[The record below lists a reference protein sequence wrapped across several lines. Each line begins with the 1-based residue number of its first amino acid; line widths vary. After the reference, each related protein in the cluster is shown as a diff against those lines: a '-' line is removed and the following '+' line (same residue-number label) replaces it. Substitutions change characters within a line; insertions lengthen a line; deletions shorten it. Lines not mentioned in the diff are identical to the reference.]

1 MDKEEALKEFLKGLR
16 VALKTV
22 LIYHPEH
29 AAVIRAVEEL
39 KKKIDALLP
48 WMNPIKIGFAQQSL
62 HIDDKFWEND
72 RLYLETAKAFHLRK
86 IKSLEIR
93 QGIDIE
99 ELTAFIGN
107 FSLSAKEIAQR
118 GGFKNILGE
127 EDVLNLTVEE
137 LDYSQLL
144 KGDGEELQD
153 VWSYLLHAALD
164 EDDPE
169 KLDELAD
176 HFDRVVYKLNP
187 DEIAQVGRLRENFSR
202 FFSYLKENNE
212 VKYSKCAKDLVRA
225 VIRDK
230 NLSSEANLEKLK
242 SMVAGLPD
250 KELAALLHEEII
262 SNDQFD
268 ALSLSVFSKLTEG
281 DQDNKI
287 SSHLSQLFRQDL
299 SKGAIPEFKD
309 KIKRLLFGTET
320 SLISENYRKA
330 LGLLLEGVTYEKTR
344 SFDAN
349 LLRKSYRF
357 LLLNLLDKA
366 FQKEAAIDLL
376 ELVRKEWKN
385 IIDEND
391 LDYLKNLLETLQK
404 KERYLSGQPLARKI
418 EVLTANYVEKAIL
431 GGAEQPVFDYFIN
444 AFKTGTLDGNL
455 YFRTLF
461 TSKQITPYILRA
473 FFKFHPDL
481 MFYFNINLQQH
492 ASDSGFLGRLIE
504 NLQNVDSPLS
514 LTALQDIFALDNPE
528 IKIRALQAMQ
538 RLPRCDE
545 KFLFQL
551 LRKGDAIFKK
561 EALAVLVKF
570 DSLRPRALQRL
581 LALPSFFGLQNQA
594 LLEHLRIVKELHL
607 TQARSLVAPL
617 ARRRLAWNKKLREEA
632 RRLLK
637 EWDAGKD

>member
-1 MDKEEALKEFLKGLR
+1 MDKDEALKEFLKGLR

-39 KKKIDALLP
+39 KKKIEALLQ
-48 WMNPIKIGFAQQSL
+48 WINPIKIRFAQQSL
-62 HIDDKFWEND
+62 HIDDNFWEND
-72 RLYLETAKAFHLRK
+72 RLYLETAKAFHQRK

-107 FSLSAKEIAQR
+107 FALSAKEIAQR

-127 EDVLNLTVEE
+127 EDILNLTVEE

-153 VWSYLLHAALD
+153 VWSYLLRDALD

-187 DEIAQVGRLRENFSR
+187 DEIAQVERLRENFSR

-212 VKYSKCAKDLVRA
+212 VKYSQCAKDLVRA
-225 VIRDK
+225 VMRDK
-230 NLSSEANLEKLK
+230 NFSSEANLEKLK
-242 SMVAGLPD
+242 SMVAGLPK
-250 KELAALLHEEII
+250 KELAALLHDEII

-268 ALSLSVFSKLTEG
+268 ALSLSLFSKLTEG

-287 SSHLSQLFRQDL
+287 SSHLSQLFQQDL

-320 SLISENYRKA
+320 SLMSENYRKA
-330 LGLLLEGVTYEKTR
+330 LGLLLEGLAYEKTR

-376 ELVRKEWKN
+376 ELIRKEWKN
-385 IIDEND
+385 IVDEND

-418 EVLTANYVEKAIL
+418 EDLAADYVEKAIL
-431 GGAEQPVFDYFIN
+431 EGAERPVFDYFIN
-444 AFKTGTLDGNL
+444 AFKTGALDGNL
-455 YFRTLF
+455 YFQTLF

-481 MFYFNINLQQH
+481 MLYFDINLQQH
-492 ASDSGFLGRLIE
+492 ASDSEFLSRLIE

-514 LTALQDIFALDNPE
+514 VTALQGIFALNNPE
-528 IKIRALQAMQ
+528 IKIRALRAMQ
-538 RLPRCDE
+538 HLPRCDE

-581 LALPSFFGLQNQA
+581 LAFPSFFGLQNQA
-594 LLEHLRIVKELHL
+594 LLEHLGIIKELHL
-607 TQARSLVAPL
+607 TQARGLVAPL
-617 ARRRLAWNKKLREEA
+617 TRRRWAWNKKLREEA
-632 RRLLK
+632 RRLLE

>member
-29 AAVIRAVEEL
+29 SAVIRAVEEL

-48 WMNPIKIGFAQQSL
+48 WINPIKVGFAQQSL

-72 RLYLETAKAFHLRK
+72 RLYLETAKAFHQRK

-99 ELTAFIGN
+99 ELTAFVGN

-127 EDVLNLTVEE
+127 EDVLNLSVEE

-144 KGDGEELQD
+144 KGEGEELQD
-153 VWSYLLHAALD
+153 VWSYLLHDALD
-164 EDDPE
+164 EDNPE

-242 SMVAGLPD
+242 SMVAGLPE

-268 ALSLSVFSKLTEG
+268 ALGLSVFSKLTEG

-299 SKGAIPEFKD
+299 SKTAIPEFKD

-344 SFDAN
+344 NFDAN

-418 EVLTANYVEKAIL
+418 EELAANYVEKAIL
-431 GGAEQPVFDYFIN
+431 GGAERPIFDYFIN

-481 MFYFNINLQQH
+481 MLYFNINLQQH

-514 LTALQDIFALDNPE
+514 LTALQNIFALDNPE

-545 KFLFQL
+545 KFLFHL

-632 RRLLK
+632 RRLLE
-637 EWDAGKD
+637 EWDAGKS

>member
-1 MDKEEALKEFLKGLR
+1 MDKDEALKEFLKGLR

-39 KKKIDALLP
+39 KKKIDALLQ
-48 WMNPIKIGFAQQSL
+48 WMNPIKIGFTQQSL

-72 RLYLETAKAFHLRK
+72 RLYLETAKAFHQRK

-144 KGDGEELQD
+144 KGEGEELQD
-153 VWSYLLHAALD
+153 VWSYLLHDALD

-176 HFDRVVYKLNP
+176 NFDRVVYKLNP

-212 VKYSKCAKDLVRA
+212 VKYSQCAKDLVRA

-242 SMVAGLPD
+242 SMVAGLPK

-268 ALSLSVFSKLTEG
+268 ALSLSLFSKLTEG

-287 SSHLSQLFRQDL
+287 SSHLSQLFQQDL

-320 SLISENYRKA
+320 SLMSENYRKA

-376 ELVRKEWKN
+376 ELIRKEWKN

-404 KERYLSGQPLARKI
+404 KERYLSGQPLAQKI
-418 EVLTANYVEKAIL
+418 EDLAANYVEKAVL
-431 GGAEQPVFDYFIN
+431 GGAELPVFDYFIN
-444 AFKTGTLDGNL
+444 VFKTGTLDGNL
-455 YFRTLF
+455 YFQTLF
-461 TSKQITPYILRA
+461 TSKQVTPYILRA

-481 MFYFNINLQQH
+481 MLYFNINLQQH
-492 ASDSGFLGRLIE
+492 ASDSAFLGRLIE
-504 NLQNVDSPLS
+504 NLQNVDSLLS
-514 LTALQDIFALDNPE
+514 VTALQGIFALNNPE
-528 IKIRALQAMQ
+528 IKIRALRAMQ
-538 RLPRCDE
+538 NLPRCDE

-594 LLEHLRIVKELHL
+594 LLEHLRIIKELHL

-632 RRLLK
+632 RRLLE

>member
-1 MDKEEALKEFLKGLR
+1 MDKDEALKEFLKGVR

-48 WMNPIKIGFAQQSL
+48 WMNPIKIGFTQQSL
-62 HIDDKFWEND
+62 HIDDKFWEDD
-72 RLYLETAKAFHLRK
+72 RLYLETAKAFHQRK

-93 QGIDIE
+93 QGIDID

-144 KGDGEELQD
+144 KGEGEELQD
-153 VWSYLLHAALD
+153 VWSYLLHDALD

-230 NLSSEANLEKLK
+230 NLTSEANLEKLK
-242 SMVAGLPD
+242 SMVAGLPE

-268 ALSLSVFSKLTEG
+268 ALSLSIFSKLTEG

-287 SSHLSQLFRQDL
+287 SSHLSQFFQQDL

-385 IIDEND
+385 IVDEND
-391 LDYLKNLLETLQK
+391 FDYLKNLLETLQK

-418 EVLTANYVEKAIL
+418 EELAANYVEKAIL
-431 GGAEQPVFDYFIN
+431 EGAERPVFDYFIN

-461 TSKQITPYILRA
+461 TSKKITPYILRA

-481 MFYFNINLQQH
+481 MLYFNINLQQH
-492 ASDSGFLGRLIE
+492 ASDSAFLGRLIE

-514 LTALQDIFALDNPE
+514 LTALQGIFALNNPE
-528 IKIRALQAMQ
+528 IKIRALRAMQ
-538 RLPRCDE
+538 HLPRCDE

-570 DSLRPRALQRL
+570 DSLRPRALHRL

-594 LLEHLRIVKELHL
+594 LLEHLRIIKELHL

-632 RRLLK
+632 RRLLE
-637 EWDAGKD
+637 EWDAG